1 MARIEPL
8 RRDELAEH
16 EPGFAM
22 VEQMMGFVPNSMF
35 TMARVPGLLPA
46 FQGLGAAVLGNGL
59 ISLQLGQMVAHVA
72 STAAG
77 CQYCQAHTGHTAER
91 NGVDAQKL
99 AVIWEYETSD
109 LFTEA
114 ERAALRIA
122 QGSGSV
128 PNAATDEMFDS
139 AREHYTD
146 DQLAAVVAVASF
158 FGYLNRW
165 NDTVATTLEQ
175 SPTDFGNSVL
185 ADRGWTP
192 GNHA

>member
-8 RRDELAEH
+8 PRAQLAEH
-16 EPGFAM
+16 EAGFAA

-59 ISLQLGQMVAHVA
+59 IPLPLAQMVAHVA

-91 NGVDAQKL
+91 NGVSAEKL

-109 LFTEA
+109 AFTDA

-122 QGSGSV
+122 QGSGST
-128 PNAATDEMFDS
+128 PNAATNDMFND
-139 AREHYTD
+139 AREHFSE
-146 DQLAAVVAVASF
+146 DQLTAIVAVAAF
-158 FGYLNRW
+158 FGFLNRW
-165 NDTVATTLEQ
+165 NDTMATTLEA
-175 SPTDFGNSVL
+175 SPTHFGATVL

-192 GNHA
+192 GHHA

>member
-8 RRDELAEH
+8 ERSGLAEH
-16 EPGFAM
+16 EAGLAM
-22 VEQMMGFVPNSMF
+22 VEQLMGFVPNSMR

-59 ISLQLGQMVAHVA
+59 ISSQLGQMVAHVA

-77 CQYCQAHTGHTAER
+77 CQYCQAHTGHTAQR
-91 NGVDAQKL
+91 NGVDAEKL
-99 AVIWEYETSD
+99 AMIWEYETSD
-109 LFTEA
+109 LFTDA

-128 PNAATDEMFDS
+128 PNAATDEMFDD

-158 FGYLNRW
+158 FGFLNRW
-165 NDTVATTLEQ
+165 NDTLATTLEAD
-175 SPTDFGNSVL
+175 PTHFGQTVL

-192 GNHA
+192 GHHA